1 MKAKR
6 IVPIFIAAIMS
17 MVAVTATVDAVSTRE
32 VRAENSVLVNSAAF
46 RDGLFQGKLA
56 VQRGAA
62 KNQAT
67 SRWNTEANRAAYAT
81 GYERGYDEPVIVL
94 Q

>member
-1 MKAKR
+1 MKPKR
-6 IVPIFIAAIMS
+6 IIPIFIAALMTL
-17 MVAVTATVDAVSTRE
+17 VAVTATVNAVSNRE
-32 VRAENSVLVNSAAF
+32 VRAEISLPVSDASF

-62 KNQAT
+62 KNPAT
-67 SRWNTEANRAAYAT
+67 SRWNTEANRAAYAA